1 MKDMK
6 MMNDGYK
13 KSLETK
19 FYIDMLI
26 NKKLRH
32 FESDKIIKA
41 LENLYTDDDLKKIK
55 MQYENNK
62 WRATNGN

>member
-1 MKDMK
+1 
-6 MMNDGYK
+6 MNDGYK
-13 KSLETK
+13 KSIETQ

-62 WRATNGN
+62 WRATK

>member
-13 KSLETK
+13 KSIETQ

>member
-1 MKDMK
+1 MK

-13 KSLETK
+13 KSIETQ

-62 WRATNGN
+62 WRATK

>member
-1 MKDMK
+1 
-6 MMNDGYK
+6 MNDGYK
-13 KSLETK
+13 KSIETQ

>member
-1 MKDMK
+1 

-13 KSLETK
+13 KSIETQ

>member
-1 MKDMK
+1 MT
-6 MMNDGYK
+6 NEGYK
-13 KSLETK
+13 LALTTQ

-41 LENLYTDDDLKKIK
+41 LESLYSADDLKKIK
-55 MQYENNK
+55 MQFRNQK
-62 WRATNGN
+62 WRATEKLPS

>member
-13 KSLETK
+13 KSIETQ

-62 WRATNGN
+62 WRATK

>member
-13 KSLETK
+13 KSIETQ

-32 FESDKIIKA
+32 FESDKIVKA
-41 LENLYTDDDLKKIK
+41 LEGLYTNDDLNKIK
-55 MQYENNK
+55 MQYKNHK
-62 WRATNGN
+62 WRATK